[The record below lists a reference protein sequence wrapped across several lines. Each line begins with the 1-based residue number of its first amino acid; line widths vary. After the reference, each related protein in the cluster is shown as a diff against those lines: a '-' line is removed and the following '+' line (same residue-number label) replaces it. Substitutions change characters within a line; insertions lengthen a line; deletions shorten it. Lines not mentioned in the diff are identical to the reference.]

1 MQSLCYAMQ
10 GKPESRA
17 DDMDDFDMER
27 VLTAQAEE
35 QLEKDVVAEIDR
47 YRRMDE
53 WSSSFQ
59 NVYSRAALR
68 SQMQLMQANILD
80 VDVMQFLPYTRP
92 GTFNLL
98 RLDAFECLVELG
110 IFNAPELLK
119 WFMFTM
125 ASDSSVWLR
134 RSLHGLFGKAL
145 APVAFG
151 HGRKKEAP
159 APGDGLIIE
168 QESSTEIRQA
178 DLARRQTITGAL
190 AALKREISGDPV
202 LKESLWAA
210 CNSTYTGILEIS
222 EFTDLCRILYDPI
235 TSVMVKLRYPRYWKA
250 KHLGKVSTGFYKRI
264 RLIILNI
271 SRGLYISP
279 GRIGCACVS
288 SHQRKQPQQSANE
301 TMECH
306 HQDLA
311 SRSSSPNWVRIPRPR
326 TVQQRR
332 SKSQSSVSRS
342 APLRLNH
349 RRRRRLLRELRL
361 LLGQVVSS

>member
-1 MQSLCYAMQ
+1 MQ

-27 VLTAQAEE
+27 VLAAQAEE

-80 VDVMQFLPYTRP
+80 VDMMQFLPYTRP

-98 RLDAFECLVELG
+98 RSDAFGCLVELG

-125 ASDSSVWLR
+125 ASDSSAWLR

-178 DLARRQTITGAL
+178 DLARRQTITGAM

-210 CNSTYTGILEIS
+210 CNSPYTGILEIS
-222 EFTDLCRILYDPI
+222 EFTDLCRILYDPV
-235 TSVMVKLRYPRYWKA
+235 TSAMVKLRYPRYWKA
-250 KHLGKVSTGFYKRI
+250 KHLGKGVVYFSKSNRLRMRLKPSKEATSAKRKREDGMPPPGPRI
-264 RLIILNI
+264 TFKQSKLGPN
-271 SRGLYISP
+271 SP
-279 GRIGCACVS
+279 AVNS
-288 SHQRKQPQQSANE
+288 PATPQQAPKLSIPKRSPAPQPPPSTPSAGG
-301 TMECH
+301 TPATPGTGGFKLKLKFG
-306 HQDLA
+306 Q
-311 SRSSSPNWVRIPRPR
+311 
-326 TVQQRR
+326 
-332 SKSQSSVSRS
+332 KS
-342 APLRLNH
+342 
-349 RRRRRLLRELRL
+349 E
-361 LLGQVVSS
+361 